1 MTQTERIIAG
11 LQAAGWTEIEGRT
24 SKART
29 FTKPGQADFFFVGRA
44 GSLRFGPAYTTS
56 WPAEKSKAKLLAK

>member
-29 FTKPGQADFFFVGRA
+29 FTKPGQANLFFVGRA
-44 GSLRFGPAYTTS
+44 GSLRFGLSYTTS
-56 WPAEKSKAKLLAK
+56 WSAEKSKAKLLAK

>member
-29 FTKPGQADFFFVGRA
+29 FTKPGHANFFFVGRA
-44 GSLRFGPAYTTS
+44 GSLRFGLSYTTS
-56 WPAEKSKAKLLAK
+56 WRAEKAKANLLAK